1 MGIIFVAMIGIVSLN
16 SGFGQ
21 DETVDRILA
30 LVNGQLITLTDV
42 RVAQTFGLY
51 EREQESSAD
60 DTIEQVLQKLI
71 DQKLAIQVTGSDA
84 SVNQTEMNVFLD
96 SVSEEMG
103 NDKFREELEHFG
115 MERND
120 LGPYAFERIL
130 FNRILSSRF
139 DRAVLVT
146 LDEIQD
152 YYETRY
158 VPDQEAQ
165 GLEVKSMLDIFDEI
179 ETVLRKE
186 KSEEHVEEW
195 LRNLR
200 EKADIQVNSTV

>member
-1 MGIIFVAMIGIVSLN
+1 MGIIFMAMVGIVSLN

-21 DETVDRILA
+21 DETIDRILA
-30 LVNGQLITLTDV
+30 IVNGQLITLTDV

-51 EREQESSAD
+51 ERGQESSAD
-60 DTIEQVLQKLI
+60 GTIEQVLQKLI

-84 SVNQTEMNVFLD
+84 SVNQAEMNAFLD
-96 SVSEEMG
+96 SVSEEMEK
-103 NDKFREELEHFG
+103 DKFREELEYFG

-120 LGPYAFERIL
+120 LRPYAFERIL

-146 LDEIQD
+146 LEEIQD

-158 VPDQEAQ
+158 VPDQKAQ

-186 KSEEHVEEW
+186 KSEEQVEEW

-200 EKADIQVNSTV
+200 EKSDIQINLTV

>member
-1 MGIIFVAMIGIVSLN
+1 MGIIFMAMVGIVSLN

-21 DETVDRILA
+21 DETIDRILA
-30 LVNGQLITLTDV
+30 IVNGQLITLTDV

-51 EREQESSAD
+51 ERGQEFSAD
-60 DTIEQVLQKLI
+60 GTIEQVLQKLI

-84 SVNQTEMNVFLD
+84 SVNQAEMNAFLD
-96 SVSEEMG
+96 SVSEEMEK
-103 NDKFREELEHFG
+103 DKFREELEYFG

-120 LGPYAFERIL
+120 LRPYAFERIL

-146 LDEIQD
+146 LEEIQD

-158 VPDQEAQ
+158 VPDQKAQ

-186 KSEEHVEEW
+186 KSEEQVEEW

-200 EKADIQVNSTV
+200 EKSDIQINLTV